1 MASQVRLEWHPI
13 LSKRESP
20 GQCSLARSSAGRDYS
35 PGRLSTLVFV
45 MVDTTVL
52 VSCSVETLVTVV
64 AGRVVTLVI
73 VLGAAVACEEH

>member
-1 MASQVRLEWHPI
+1 
-13 LSKRESP
+13 
-20 GQCSLARSSAGRDYS
+20 
-35 PGRLSTLVFV
+35 